1 MLADSSIRLQ
11 KIVSNQNTV
20 MEAFPPEE
28 RAKDL
33 KDLELGVDL
42 LPLQRS
48 LGLN

>member
-1 MLADSSIRLQ
+1 MLADSSIRLH

-33 KDLELGVDL
+33 KDLELGA
-42 LPLQRS
+42 RS
-48 LGLN
+48 FTPAEKSRS